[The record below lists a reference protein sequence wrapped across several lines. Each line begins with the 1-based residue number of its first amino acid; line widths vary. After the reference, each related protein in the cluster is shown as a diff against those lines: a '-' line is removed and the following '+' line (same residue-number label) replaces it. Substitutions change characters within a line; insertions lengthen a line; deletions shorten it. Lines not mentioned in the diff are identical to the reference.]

1 MKFNLSERDGM
12 EERCG
17 EMSSVSGVVPTSEA
31 GMNETIASANSSRDG
46 GESWSDLGRGAT
58 ADGAVAASRSDSI
71 AANTYLGA
79 TSNIRVAAT
88 MSPFESGSPVELSL
102 SESLGLS
109 ARSVVMV
116 AFQWSPFVWLAGVP
130 VTLVPLVG
138 GVVSLARLTRT
149 SQPLPSDLAAELK
162 ALARSLGIQRPIVA
176 MLSESRGIPMRRTG
190 RLASIE

>member
-1 MKFNLSERDGM
+1 
-12 EERCG
+12 
-17 EMSSVSGVVPTSEA
+17 
-31 GMNETIASANSSRDG
+31 
-46 GESWSDLGRGAT
+46 
-58 ADGAVAASRSDSI
+58 
-71 AANTYLGA
+71 
-79 TSNIRVAAT
+79 

-116 AFQWSPFVWLAGVP
+116 AFQWSPFVWLAGVL

-162 ALARSLGIQRPIVA
+162 ALARSLGIQRPLVA
-176 MLSESRGIPMRRTG
+176 MLSELRGIPMRRTG